1 MLENFLKASL
11 DNDVLNNY
19 LRLLA
24 QRQVQLENQVE
35 QLTTELRRGHLQAAE
50 LALLNAKDGNAQV
63 TTLIVDTL
71 VQPELITQLLGYLPA
86 IFPNFWNS
94 VSPDELAKMT
104 GMKEK
109 PVIPSPFIYPES
121 RAVVAIIEHI
131 KSLSEQE
138 QTVIASICHNLQKR
152 YNLSTHPIS
161 RFWLKLMENVDA

>member
-11 DNDVLNNY
+11 DNDVINNY

-63 TTLIVDTL
+63 IPLIVDTL
-71 VQPELITQLLGYLPA
+71 VQPELMARLLDCLPA
-86 IFPNFWNS
+86 IFPNFWNT

-104 GMKEK
+104 GMEKK

-121 RAVVAIIEHI
+121 HVVKAIIERI
-131 KSLSEQE
+131 QSLPNQE
-138 QTVIASICHNLQKR
+138 QAVIASICHNLQKC
-152 YNLSTHPIS
+152 YNLSIHPLS
-161 RFWLKLMENVDA
+161 RFWLKKMEK